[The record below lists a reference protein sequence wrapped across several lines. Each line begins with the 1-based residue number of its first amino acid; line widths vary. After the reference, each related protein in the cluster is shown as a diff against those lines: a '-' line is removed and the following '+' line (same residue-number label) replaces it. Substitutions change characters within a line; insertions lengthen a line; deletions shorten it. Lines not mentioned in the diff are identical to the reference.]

1 MADKDKYFIPI
12 EGKLIEVEEN
22 VYVAYYK
29 MDRRERYLE
38 ERDKDNGV
46 VSYNTIDSQGIDGES
61 GLQDVVTETMEAIAL
76 ANELRNQLHRCIA
89 ALPRAERELIHA
101 IYFEG
106 MTETEYASKSNM
118 TQSGIS
124 RRRKKTLSKLKKL
137 LNIMLID
144 LTQHAT
150 RCSDSSGQAQE
161 YLIARHAAVE
171 TETVLVQICLE
182 LGAPSVI
189 CSLKECFQ
197 ITDCLVYPMQIICF
211 VFLCVQF
218 HTFQIQ
224 VASVTVAFY
233 LRFRHKIL
241 VDDFL
246 QSLSLYV
253 IYCLH
258 PSKQWCTVCC
268 FGYGHHNLGLI
279 RTTTSFAVMGRSAN
293 IAVIQLYNAGKQV
306 FFVSLTHS
314 GTNSIQ

>member
-1 MADKDKYFIPI
+1 
-12 EGKLIEVEEN
+12 
-22 VYVAYYK
+22 
-29 MDRRERYLE
+29 
-38 ERDKDNGV
+38 
-46 VSYNTIDSQGIDGES
+46 
-61 GLQDVVTETMEAIAL
+61 
-76 ANELRNQLHRCIA
+76 
-89 ALPRAERELIHA
+89 
-101 IYFEG
+101 
-106 MTETEYASKSNM
+106 
-118 TQSGIS
+118 
-124 RRRKKTLSKLKKL
+124 
-137 LNIMLID
+137 MLID

-224 VASVTVAFY
+224 VAFVTVTFY

-253 IYCLH
+253 IYYLH
-258 PSKQWCTVCC
+258 PGKQWCTVCC

-293 IAVIQLYNAGKQV
+293 IAVIQLYNARKQV

>member
-1 MADKDKYFIPI
+1 MTLASVGC
-12 EGKLIEVEEN
+12 EGGFVYDAVFSFKFRDTLPYQLLDFLIF
-22 VYVAYYK
+22 
-29 MDRRERYLE
+29 
-38 ERDKDNGV
+38 G
-46 VSYNTIDSQGIDGES
+46 S
-61 GLQDVVTETMEAIAL
+61 
-76 ANELRNQLHRCIA
+76 
-89 ALPRAERELIHA
+89 
-101 IYFEG
+101 
-106 MTETEYASKSNM
+106 
-118 TQSGIS
+118 
-124 RRRKKTLSKLKKL
+124 TLVFGK
-137 LNIMLID
+137 MLID

-150 RCSDSSGQAQE
+150 RYSDSSGQAQE

-246 QSLSLYV
+246 
-253 IYCLH
+253 
-258 PSKQWCTVCC
+258 
-268 FGYGHHNLGLI
+268 
-279 RTTTSFAVMGRSAN
+279 
-293 IAVIQLYNAGKQV
+293 
-306 FFVSLTHS
+306 
-314 GTNSIQ
+314 

>member
-1 MADKDKYFIPI
+1 
-12 EGKLIEVEEN
+12 
-22 VYVAYYK
+22 
-29 MDRRERYLE
+29 
-38 ERDKDNGV
+38 
-46 VSYNTIDSQGIDGES
+46 
-61 GLQDVVTETMEAIAL
+61 
-76 ANELRNQLHRCIA
+76 
-89 ALPRAERELIHA
+89 
-101 IYFEG
+101 
-106 MTETEYASKSNM
+106 
-118 TQSGIS
+118 
-124 RRRKKTLSKLKKL
+124 
-137 LNIMLID
+137 MLID

-197 ITDCLVYPMQIICF
+197 ITDCLVYPMQISCF

-253 IYCLH
+253 IYYLH
-258 PSKQWCTVCC
+258 PAAWSPMRW
-268 FGYGHHNLGLI
+268 
-279 RTTTSFAVMGRSAN
+279 
-293 IAVIQLYNAGKQV
+293 
-306 FFVSLTHS
+306 
-314 GTNSIQ
+314 

>member
-1 MADKDKYFIPI
+1 
-12 EGKLIEVEEN
+12 
-22 VYVAYYK
+22 
-29 MDRRERYLE
+29 
-38 ERDKDNGV
+38 
-46 VSYNTIDSQGIDGES
+46 
-61 GLQDVVTETMEAIAL
+61 
-76 ANELRNQLHRCIA
+76 
-89 ALPRAERELIHA
+89 
-101 IYFEG
+101 
-106 MTETEYASKSNM
+106 
-118 TQSGIS
+118 
-124 RRRKKTLSKLKKL
+124 
-137 LNIMLID
+137 MLID

-233 LRFRHKIL
+233 LRFWHKIL

-246 QSLSLYV
+246 QSLSLHV
-253 IYCLH
+253 IYYLH
-258 PSKQWCTVCC
+258 PWPYPYHDLVCR
-268 FGYGHHNLGLI
+268 YGKV
-279 RTTTSFAVMGRSAN
+279 R
-293 IAVIQLYNAGKQV
+293 Q
-306 FFVSLTHS
+306 HS
-314 GTNSIQ
+314 RHPTLQCRKASIFRLFDP

>member
-29 MDRRERYLE
+29 MDRRERNLE

-258 PSKQWCTVCC
+258 PGKQWCTVCG